1 MDKYLAVEEVI
12 AKLTAKYPE
21 QVEAVAE
28 SLQPAVRVKPEALLP
43 VMRDLKNEHKLDFLA
58 DLTAVDAGEE
68 GFKGV
73 YHVMSWQPYGMLR
86 VEVPVPRNNP
96 RLPSLADI
104 WPAANVQEREAYD
117 MFGIIYDGHPKLTR
131 ILLSDNFEGHPLRKD
146 YQVASR
152 RRAAGPEEV

>member
-1 MDKYLAVEEVI
+1 MDKFLAVEEVI
-12 AKLTAKYPE
+12 SKLTAKYAE
-21 QVEAVAE
+21 QVEAVE
-28 SLQPAVRVKPEALLP
+28 GSLQPAVRVKPEALVQ
-43 VMRDLKNEHKLDFLA
+43 VMRDLKNEYKLDFLV
-58 DLTAVDAGEE
+58 DLTVVDLGEE

-86 VEVPVPRNNP
+86 VEVPVARNNP
-96 RLPSLADI
+96 RLPSMVDV

-117 MFGIIYDGHPKLTR
+117 LFGIIYEGHPKLTR

-152 RRAAGPEEV
+152 RRAAGLKEV